1 MDVIAVSNEHA
12 SFAEEG
18 LDEAKDRVQSDGKEL
33 GS

>member
-12 SFAEEG
+12 SFAEKG
-18 LDEAKDRVQSDGKEL
+18 LDEAEDRVQSDGKEL